1 MSAGGWR
8 AQQGPQ
14 EEELLQSPGT
24 IAEITPPAVLSPAHS
39 LSRDLINLRSLEK
52 SNYPVQAKGNVPPY
66 QLVNVVSEGG
76 EEGAS
81 LLADGMLPDS

>member
-1 MSAGGWR
+1 MSAWGWR

-24 IAEITPPAVLSPAHS
+24 IAEITPPAHS

-52 SNYPVQAKGNVPPY
+52 SNYPVQAKDNVPSY
-66 QLVNVVSEGG
+66 QLVKVVSEGG
-76 EEGAS
+76 EEGAP